1 MADMD
6 VTPQLIEQF
15 DFAEK
20 FRGYDPDQVDDFLE
34 RVGATLTRLG
44 DELKAQTERAER
56 AEAALADARSRLEA
70 APAPA
75 PAPERE
81 PDDVEQAT
89 STLVLAKRTAEAAI
103 NEARGEA
110 NKLLTEARAEA
121 DRFVAEAR
129 ARRDEMMK
137 EARDKAEAEFAG
149 QSEARRNEI
158 GELDTAKK
166 GLGDDISI
174 LEGRLA
180 EYRKNLAD
188 VHSRL
193 GQLLEDPESL
203 KAKAPLDVDM
213 APTPLPATT
222 AASPFYS
229 TSSNPVVEVDR
240 PTEAVDASEVSVV
253 SSPDEAGE
261 SSDPWGPG
269 SWSEVSAALGD
280 EPGEATVATA
290 TTVAAEGTEAASADD
305 PDVFRPAAPV
315 VESVATSQEET
326 GDRYLQEL
334 HEAVNVEEGDDD
346 PAMDEFFDGRD
357 ERPKRFGRRR

>member
-56 AEAALADARSRLEA
+56 AESALAEARAQLEAAPAA

-75 PAPERE
+75 PKSE

-121 DRFVAEAR
+121 ERFVAEAR
-129 ARRDEMMK
+129 ARRDEMMR

-158 GELDTAKK
+158 GELDAAKK
-166 GLGDDISI
+166 GLGDDLSI

-180 EYRKNLAD
+180 EYRKNLSE
-188 VHSRL
+188 VYSRL
-193 GQLLEDPESL
+193 GQLLDDPDSL
-203 KAKAPLDVDM
+203 KAKPPLDVDM
-213 APTPLPATT
+213 SPTAVPAST

-229 TSSNPVVEVDR
+229 TSSNPVVDVDR

-253 SSPDEAGE
+253 SPSDESG
-261 SSDPWGPG
+261 DPWGPG
-269 SWSEVSAALGD
+269 SWSEVSAVLADD
-280 EPGEATVATA
+280 EPGAPAEAPP
-290 TTVAAEGTEAASADD
+290 ADD
-305 PDVFRPAAPV
+305 PEVFRPATPV
-315 VESVATSQEET
+315 VESVATPQEET

-334 HEAVNVEEGDDD
+334 HEAVNVEESDDD

>member
-1 MADMD
+1 MD

-44 DELKAQTERAER
+44 DELRAQTERAER
-56 AEAALADARSRLEA
+56 AESALADARSQLENAPKA

-75 PAPERE
+75 PVSE

-110 NKLLTEARAEA
+110 SKLLSEARAEA

-129 ARRDEMMK
+129 ARRDEMMR
-137 EARDKAEAEFAG
+137 EARDKAEAEFSG
-149 QSEARRNEI
+149 QSEARRTEI
-158 GELDTAKK
+158 AELDTAKK
-166 GLGDDISI
+166 GLGDNLSI

-180 EYRKNLAD
+180 EYRKQLSE
-188 VHSRL
+188 VHTKI
-193 GQLLEDPESL
+193 GTLLEDPDSL
-203 KAKAPLDVDM
+203 KTKPPLDVDM
-213 APTPLPATT
+213 APTAVPSP

-229 TSSNPVVEVDR
+229 TSSTPVVTAEPPAETVD
-240 PTEAVDASEVSVV
+240 PGDVSVV
-253 SSPDEAGE
+253 SSPDEGE
-261 SSDPWGPG
+261 SGDPWGPG

-290 TTVAAEGTEAASADD
+290 TATPEGDD
-305 PDVFRPAAPV
+305 EERDDVFRPASPV
-315 VESVATSQEET
+315 VESVATEDT
-326 GDRYLQEL
+326 GDRYMQEL
-334 HEAVNVEEGDDD
+334 HEAVNVDEADDD

>member
-1 MADMD
+1 VISLDGCW
-6 VTPQLIEQF
+6 TSP
-15 DFAEK
+15 
-20 FRGYDPDQVDDFLE
+20 
-34 RVGATLTRLG
+34 LTRLG

-56 AEAALADARSRLEA
+56 AESALAEARAQLEA
-70 APAPA
+70 TPAPAPA
-75 PAPERE
+75 PAPQSQ

-129 ARRDEMMK
+129 ARRDEMMR

-158 GELDTAKK
+158 GELDATKK
-166 GLGDDISI
+166 GLGDDLSI

-180 EYRKNLAD
+180 EYRKNLSE
-188 VHSRL
+188 VYSRL
-193 GQLLEDPESL
+193 GQLLDDPDTL
-203 KAKAPLDVDM
+203 KAKPPLDIDM
-213 APTPLPATT
+213 APAAVPAST

-229 TSSNPVVEVDR
+229 TSSNPVVDVDR
-240 PTEAVDASEVSVV
+240 PTEAVDASDVSVV
-253 SSPDEAGE
+253 SPSDESG
-261 SSDPWGPG
+261 DPWGPG
-269 SWSEVSAALGD
+269 SWSEVSSVLADDQPD
-280 EPGEATVATA
+280 EAQPP
-290 TTVAAEGTEAASADD
+290 AED
-305 PDVFRPAAPV
+305 PDVFRPATPV
-315 VESVATSQEET
+315 VESVATPQEEA

-334 HEAVNVEEGDDD
+334 HEAVNVEESDDD

>member
-56 AEAALADARSRLEA
+56 AEAALAEARSRLEA
-70 APAPA
+70 TPAPA

-129 ARRDEMMK
+129 ARRDEMMR

-188 VHSRL
+188 VHARL
-193 GQLLEDPESL
+193 GQLLDDPESL
-203 KAKAPLDVDM
+203 KAKGPLDVDM
-213 APTPLPATT
+213 SPTPLPATT

-229 TSSNPVVEVDR
+229 TSATPVVEVDH

-253 SSPDEAGE
+253 SSPDDSG
-261 SSDPWGPG
+261 DPWGPG

-280 EPGEATVATA
+280 EPDEATVATA
-290 TTVAAEGTEAASADD
+290 TVADEGSEADD
-305 PDVFRPAAPV
+305 PDVFRPASPV

-334 HEAVNVEEGDDD
+334 HDAVNVEEGDDD

>member
-1 MADMD
+1 MTDMD

-56 AEAALADARSRLEA
+56 AESALAEARSRLES
-70 APAPA
+70 APAVA

-149 QSEARRNEI
+149 QAEARRTEI
-158 GELDTAKK
+158 GELDGAKK

-180 EYRKNLAD
+180 EYRKNLSD
-188 VHSRL
+188 VHARL
-193 GQLLEDPESL
+193 GQLLDDPESL
-203 KAKAPLDVDM
+203 QSKPPLDVDM
-213 APTPLPATT
+213 SPASLPAST

-229 TSSNPVVEVDR
+229 TSSNPVVEVDP
-240 PTEAVDASEVSVV
+240 PTEAIDASEVSVV
-253 SSPDEAGE
+253 TPSDESG
-261 SSDPWGPG
+261 DPWGPG
-269 SWSEVSAALGD
+269 SWSEVSAALGED
-280 EPGEATVATA
+280 TGDATVAT
-290 TTVAAEGTEAASADD
+290 TTVTSDEAEGAAGDS
-305 PDVFRPAAPV
+305 DVFRPATPV
-315 VESVATSQEET
+315 VESVATSQDET

-334 HEAVNVEEGDDD
+334 HEAVNVEESEED